1 MITKEKKKEI
11 VEGLAARL
19 SRQKTV
25 VFFDYTGL
33 KVNQVQELREKL
45 RGEEIDCQAS
55 KKTLI
60 DLALSKAGLDGVK
73 VKDLPGQIAM
83 VFGYKDEVMPAKIL
97 YDFSKENEDVKILSG
112 FIQGEYLEN
121 EVILNL
127 AKLPSKQELLG
138 KLVGSIASPLSGMV
152 NVLQGNLR
160 GLICVLNNRNK
171 GLEA

>member
-11 VEGLAARL
+11 VDGLTDKL
-19 SRQKTV
+19 SRQTAV

-33 KVNQVQELREKL
+33 KVNQVQKLREKL

-60 DLALSKAGLDGVK
+60 DLALGKAGLSGVK
-73 VKDLPGQIAM
+73 IKDLPGQVAM
-83 VFGYKDEVMPAKIL
+83 VLGYKDEVAPAKIL
-97 YDFSKENEDVKILSG
+97 YDFSKGNENLKILSG
-112 FIQGEYLEN
+112 FVQGEYLGN
-121 EVILNL
+121 DAILSL

-160 GLICVLNNRNK
+160 GLICVLKHK
-171 GLEA
+171 GLKA

>member
-11 VEGLAARL
+11 VEDLAARL

-112 FIQGEYLEN
+112 FIQGEYL
-121 EVILNL
+121 
-127 AKLPSKQELLG
+127 
-138 KLVGSIASPLSGMV
+138 
-152 NVLQGNLR
+152 
-160 GLICVLNNRNK
+160 
-171 GLEA
+171 

>member
-171 GLEA
+171 GLGA